1 MLCNRSDPVDV
12 AILGEFFYVHK
23 KRELHQHQILFLDL
37 FIVFFC
43 GENKVITR
51 MLFVLVNTYLLLR
64 MRPYISYV
72 F

>member
-37 FIVFFC
+37 FIVFFAV
-43 GENKVITR
+43 KIK
-51 MLFVLVNTYLLLR
+51 L
-64 MRPYISYV
+64 
-72 F
+72 